1 MTDVRKGANMS
12 WTGAPDGG
20 RSATLGSRRH
30 GSRQGRLL
38 VAAGAA
44 LLTLGAVPAHAA
56 EVNLSGASE
65 TVDVGSLDEIDCEPS
80 PTELDDIAFIAE
92 QDGIPLDEA
101 IARYGWQSCFGE
113 VTSYLSDTYSDQ
125 YAGAVIVEDGR
136 RAWIAF
142 KGEVPEEVPD
152 LVEAIPVTVELFG
165 GRGFSEV
172 ELNDTL
178 QSVYLDI
185 SNHEEVAAANG
196 SYDIETGV
204 ITIHAQP
211 KQRLTDTDQREQL
224 RERLLA
230 DQPANPAITVE
241 VIVVDEL
248 GGADESSDGTQGI
261 SPAVFAGLLTAG
273 VLALAA
279 GLLTKRRRL
288 A

>member
-1 MTDVRKGANMS
+1 MS
-12 WTGAPDGG
+12 QALPSSKTSHSLPNRMGLLWT
-20 RSATLGSRRH
+20 RR
-30 GSRQGRLL
+30 L
-38 VAAGAA
+38 
-44 LLTLGAVPAHAA
+44 
-56 EVNLSGASE
+56 
-65 TVDVGSLDEIDCEPS
+65 
-80 PTELDDIAFIAE
+80 
-92 QDGIPLDEA
+92 
-101 IARYGWQSCFGE
+101 RYGWQTCFGE

-125 YAGAVIVEDGR
+125 YAGAAIVEDGL

-152 LVEAIPVTVELFG
+152 LVEAIPVTVELVD

-172 ELNDTL
+172 ELNETL
-178 QSVYLDI
+178 QLVYPAI
-185 SNHEEVAAANG
+185 SSHEEVAAANG

-211 KQRLTDTDQREQL
+211 KQRLTDTDQRE
-224 RERLLA
+224 RLHQRLQP

-241 VIVVDEL
+241 VIVVDEM
-248 GGADESSDGTQGI
+248 GGADESSDETQGI

-279 GLLTKRRRL
+279 GLLIRRRRL